1 VILFASLIVVLL
13 AEVIRRVV
21 ERRYGAEY
29 AARGLA

>member
-1 VILFASLIVVLL
+1 VILFASLIVMLL
-13 AEVIRRVV
+13 AEVIRRV